1 MAHIG
6 TEEMVVDVLNLDKF
20 VFFIYRINSCSATT
34 MSRPINTCVLGVGL
48 SGLTFHIPFILA
60 LPELFNLHS
69 VLERN
74 PLTPGGK
81 VYERFAVQVTSYR
94 SLDQVLADPT
104 IELIVIGTP
113 SETHYSF
120 AKASLEAGKHGA
132 IF

>member
-1 MAHIG
+1 MP
-6 TEEMVVDVLNLDKF
+6 
-20 VFFIYRINSCSATT
+20 
-34 MSRPINTCVLGVGL
+34 RPINTCVLGVGV
-48 SGLTFHIPFILA
+48 SGLVFHVPFILA

-81 VYERFAVQVTSYR
+81 VYERFAVQVITYR

-113 SETHYSF
+113 NDTHYQF

-132 IF
+132 ILKCIIDGFS

>member
-1 MAHIG
+1 
-6 TEEMVVDVLNLDKF
+6 
-20 VFFIYRINSCSATT
+20 
-34 MSRPINTCVLGVGL
+34 MSRPVNTCVLGAGL
-48 SGLTFHIPFILA
+48 SALTFQIPFILA

-81 VYERFAVQVTSYR
+81 VYERFGVQVTVYR
-94 SLDQVLADPT
+94 SLDKVLADPA

-113 SETHYSF
+113 GETHYLF

-132 IF
+132 NLYLMYH